1 MAIVERSVEQLELSW
16 DGQCAL
22 IASWRIAP
30 VKALQQLVAA
40 DVGGGGREYMSRR
53 DCLLQGSL
61 PCVADLGL
69 LEARLAGR
77 EEASAMGLV
86 RV

>member
-40 DVGGGGREYMSRR
+40 DVGRR

-61 PCVADLGL
+61 PCVAELGL